1 MHPACWLLQTIT
13 GELRRT
19 SRAELQSLLSF
30 LLPPSSAIESN
41 NRVVL
46 VCSAR
51 SGTTKTS
58 GTTNL
63 LIRAS
68 LEALRPT
75 PAATN
80 PDNSPSASG
89 APTPSANGPSVNPL
103 SLTSQIFQRSG
114 SSNALPS
121 LTNGTFSSWQ
131 SRSNSPAMS
140 PSRRSMSNSFSSI
153 RDEAPG
159 PQQFETTIE
168 QIRNDHIA
176 SARAAIKNEE
186 ILEALE
192 DEIHYDCDQL
202 RSFLMAAQILEEISP
217 RSKDTIIGVGERLSC
232 RIVAAALRDRV
243 SANFQTQKFPSC
255 LTKHAG
261 YRFRTRFAREYPTKS
276 K

>member
-1 MHPACWLLQTIT
+1 MRLFCL
-13 GELRRT
+13 
-19 SRAELQSLLSF
+19 F
-30 LLPPSSAIESN
+30 SSAIESN

-75 PAATN
+75 PATTN
-80 PDNSPSASG
+80 PDNSPSTSA
-89 APTPSANGPSVNPL
+89 AQTPSANSPNANPL

-114 SSNALPS
+114 SSYALPS

-153 RDEAPG
+153 RDESTG
-159 PQQFETTIE
+159 PQQFELTID
-168 QIRNDHIA
+168 QIRSDHIA
-176 SARAAIKNEE
+176 SARAAIKNED
-186 ILEALE
+186 ILESLE

-243 SANFQTQKFPSC
+243 S
-255 LTKHAG
+255 LTYAPCFLHGLFALTIHTRTG
-261 YRFRTRFAREYPTKS
+261 HRF
-276 K
+276 

>member
-1 MHPACWLLQTIT
+1 M
-13 GELRRT
+13 
-19 SRAELQSLLSF
+19 
-30 LLPPSSAIESN
+30 
-41 NRVVL
+41 L

-75 PAATN
+75 PAAGTN
-80 PDNSPSASG
+80 ADNSPSAS
-89 APTPSANGPSVNPL
+89 AAQTPSANSSNANPL

-153 RDEAPG
+153 RDEPTG
-159 PQQFETTIE
+159 PQQFEITIE

-176 SARAAIKNEE
+176 SARSAIKNED

-243 SANFQTQKFPSC
+243 SKSC
-255 LTKHAG
+255 
-261 YRFRTRFAREYPTKS
+261 FTKS
-276 K
+276 LHFCFVSD